1 MSVFVALRKEFME
14 LSRTY
19 RLLVVVAVL
28 VFFGLISPLSAKF
41 MREILALIPGGA
53 DIAKVIPPPTVWD
66 AIAQYV
72 KNMPQFGIILAL
84 LVTMGAVAG
93 EKDKGTAAM
102 MLVKPITRGAF
113 IAAKFLALALVF
125 ALGII
130 LAGLS
135 CYYYTLLLYEAIDLL
150 HWLVLNTFMLL
161 YVLVIIAI
169 TLLCS
174 TLTRSSVTAAGIA
187 IGALVFIGLL
197 GSIPILGKYLPGEL
211 IAWGTRLMQGD
222 TSPSWIAFGVSVGI
236 IVVSLGAAW
245 LVFRRQEL

>member
-1 MSVFVALRKEFME
+1 
-14 LSRTY
+14 
-19 RLLVVVAVL
+19 
-28 VFFGLISPLSAKF
+28 
-41 MREILALIPGGA
+41 
-53 DIAKVIPPPTVWD
+53 
-66 AIAQYV
+66 
-72 KNMPQFGIILAL
+72 
-84 LVTMGAVAG
+84 MGAVAG

-113 IAAKFLALALVF
+113 ITAKFLALALVF

-130 LAGLS
+130 LAGLF

-197 GSIPILGKYLPGEL
+197 GSIPDIWKISAWRADRLGYPADARGH
-211 IAWGTRLMQGD
+211 Q
-222 TSPSWIAFGVSVGI
+222 
-236 IVVSLGAAW
+236 SLLDRFW
-245 LVFRRQEL
+245 S